1 VPTWQRR
8 TYIDRALE
16 SVFAQTRLPDEVIV
30 IDDGSTDGTAEHVT
44 KRWPQVHVIRQDNLG
59 ISAARNAGIEAA
71 TGHWIALLDSDDRW
85 YPEKLERQCQAL
97 QARPGHR
104 FCHTD
109 EHWIRNGRRV
119 NPGKRHA
126 KPDGD
131 AFEESLPL
139 CAISPSS
146 ALIERSLLNE
156 LGGFDERLPACED
169 YALWLAITAREP
181 VLLVN
186 EPLLEKHGGHADQLS
201 RRYPAMDGFRLDA
214 LARLIEG
221 TRLTPSQQVR
231 ALTTYQDKYRV
242 YRQGAARRGRHQE
255 IATRDAQHDRLA
267 RMLGLLVDDTQWPT
281 Y

>member
-1 VPTWQRR
+1 M
-8 TYIDRALE
+8 
-16 SVFAQTRLPDEVIV
+16 
-30 IDDGSTDGTAEHVT
+30 
-44 KRWPQVHVIRQDNLG
+44 
-59 ISAARNAGIEAA
+59 
-71 TGHWIALLDSDDRW
+71 
-85 YPEKLERQCQAL
+85 
-97 QARPGHR
+97 
-104 FCHTD
+104 
-109 EHWIRNGRRV
+109 
-119 NPGKRHA
+119 
-126 KPDGD
+126 
-131 AFEESLPL
+131 